1 MNAWVGK
8 KDGEKMNGV
17 FLDTDT
23 LKGED
28 LDWTALR
35 QALPNW
41 QWHGST
47 TPAQLPARVA
57 GAEVIVSNKVRIDAA
72 ALDAAPALKLIC
84 VAATGTNNIDL
95 DAAHARGIR
104 VCNARNY
111 STMSVAQHT
120 LTLMLMLATRMHHYH
135 ADVRSG
141 RWSAQTQFCL
151 LDHPVAE
158 LQGRTLTLVGYGD
171 IGKRVAQLAEAF
183 GMRVIVAQIPGRP
196 ADGARLPL
204 DETLPISDVLSLHCP
219 LSEQTR
225 LLINAERLSRMKKG
239 AWLVNVARGG
249 IVDEQALHAALC
261 SGQLGGAALDVLERE
276 PPPADHPLLQ
286 LAHPRLI
293 ITPHNAWGSQPARQ
307 MLLNQIAE
315 NINAFRAGQSLRVV
329 I

>member
-1 MNAWVGK
+1 
-8 KDGEKMNGV
+8 MNGV

-23 LKGED
+23 LQGDD
-28 LDWTALR
+28 LDWTALQR
-35 QALPNW
+35 ALPHW

-47 TPAQLPARVA
+47 TPEQLPARLA
-57 GAEVIVSNKVRIDAA
+57 SAAVIVSNKVCIDAA

-95 DAAHARGIR
+95 DAARARGIR

-111 STMSVAQHT
+111 STTSVAQHT
-120 LTLMLMLATRMHHYH
+120 LTLLLMLATRMHQYH

-141 RWSAQTQFCL
+141 RWSAQRQFCL

-158 LQGRTLTLVGYGD
+158 LSGRTLTLVGYGD
-171 IGKRVAQLAEAF
+171 IGQRVARLADAF
-183 GMRVIVAQIPGRP
+183 GMRVLIAKIPGRP
-196 ADGARLPL
+196 TDASQMPGVSRVPL
-204 DETLPISDVLSLHCP
+204 DDALPISDVLSLHCP

-225 LLINAERLSRMKKG
+225 MLINAERLARLKKG
-239 AWLVNVARGG
+239 AWLINVARGG
-249 IVDEQALHAALC
+249 IVDEQALRAALC

-286 LAHPRLI
+286 LDHPRLI

-315 NINAFRAGQSLRVV
+315 NIQAFVAGQPLRVV
-329 I
+329 V